1 MWRVQIY
8 SVVTPI
14 AVAGK
19 FGDRHQFN
27 GGDTQLC
34 EVGKFWNYRF
44 ESSVGSERAG
54 VQLIDDMAGE
64 RDSFPG
70 TVRPFERIGI
80 DDLRRTVHA
89 LRLKARH
96 GVGTFSFAIQHEG
109 VKVTWAGVGNV
120 GFEVFTGALHDERAL
135 GRSVNF
141 HLQ

>member
-14 AVAGK
+14 AVARK

-27 GGDTQLC
+27 GGDAQLF

-54 VQLIDDMAGE
+54 VQLIDDVAGE

-80 DDLRRTVHA
+80 DDLRRTMHA

-96 GVGTFSFAIQHEG
+96 GVGTFSFAIQYQR

-120 GFEVFTGALHDERAL
+120 GFEVFAGLGQDERTL
-135 GRSVNF
+135 RRS
-141 HLQ
+141 